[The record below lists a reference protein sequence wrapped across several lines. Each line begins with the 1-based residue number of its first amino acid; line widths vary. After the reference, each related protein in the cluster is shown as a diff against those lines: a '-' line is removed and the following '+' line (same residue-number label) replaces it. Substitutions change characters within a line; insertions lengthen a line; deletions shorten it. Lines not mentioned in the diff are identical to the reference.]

1 MLIWF
6 LLAGF
11 IAILSGLVAVL
22 FRKTGAER
30 DFQEESRNLIPKEIL
45 RKVRRLEITTRSM
58 VNDVF
63 SGEYHS
69 VFKGRG
75 MEFSEVRE
83 YQFGDDIR
91 TIDWNVTARYG
102 HPFVKVYE
110 EERELTVMLMVDAS
124 SSGEF
129 GTFERMKGE
138 IAVEICALL
147 AFSAIK
153 NNDKVGLIIFTD
165 KVEKF
170 VPPRKGKAHV
180 LRVLRE
186 LLYFKPEDR
195 RTDIAAALEY
205 LSRVIRRRS
214 VVFLVSDFL
223 SKDFEQ
229 AMRIANKKHDIVC
242 IHIVDPREL
251 ELPNVGYIELED
263 AELGSRAILDTSNR
277 EVRSRFALKTS
288 EAMLQREKMFTSM
301 NVDTIAIHTDE
312 PYFEP
317 LIRFFR
323 MRAKRFR

>member
-1 MLIWF
+1 MI
-6 LLAGF
+6 
-11 IAILSGLVAVL
+11 
-22 FRKTGAER
+22 T
-30 DFQEESRNLIPKEIL
+30 KEIL
-45 RKVRRLEITTRSM
+45 KKVKRLEITTRGL
-58 VNDVF
+58 VNDLF

-102 HPFVKVYE
+102 HPYVKVFE
-110 EERELTVMLMVDAS
+110 EERELTVMLLVDAS

-129 GTFERMKGE
+129 GTYEKMKGE

-165 KVEKF
+165 KIEKF
-170 VPPRKGKAHV
+170 VPPRKGKTHV

-186 LLYFKPEDR
+186 LLYFKPENQQ
-195 RTDIAAALEY
+195 TDIKLALEY
-205 LSRVIRRRS
+205 FNRVIRRRS

-223 SKDFEQ
+223 SKGYER
-229 AMRIANKKHDIVC
+229 ALRIANKKHDISA
-242 IHIVDPREL
+242 IHIVDPREMD
-251 ELPNVGYIELED
+251 LPSIGYLELED
-263 AELGSRAILDTSNR
+263 AETGEQILLNTSDR
-277 EVRSRFALKTS
+277 GVRHLFRHATS
-288 EAMLQREKMFTSM
+288 DAMQKRDKLFKSM
-301 NVDTIAIHTDE
+301 NVDSIVIHTHQS
-312 PYFEP
+312 YIEP

-323 MRAKRFR
+323 MRARRFR

>member
-1 MLIWF
+1 M
-6 LLAGF
+6 
-11 IAILSGLVAVL
+11 
-22 FRKTGAER
+22 
-30 DFQEESRNLIPKEIL
+30 IPKEIL
-45 RKVRRLEITTRSM
+45 KKVRRLEITTRGM

-83 YQFGDDIR
+83 YQVGDDIR

-102 HPFVKVYE
+102 HPFVKVFE

-170 VPPRKGKAHV
+170 VPPRKGKSHV

-186 LLYFKPEDR
+186 LLYFQPEDR
-195 RTDIAAALEY
+195 MTDIGAALDY
-205 LSRVIRRRS
+205 MNRVVRRRS
-214 VVFLVSDFL
+214 VAFLVSDFISTPYEKAL
-223 SKDFEQ
+223 
-229 AMRIANKKHDIVC
+229 RIANRKHDIVA
-242 IHIVDPREL
+242 INIVDPREM
-251 ELPNVGYIELED
+251 ELPKIGYIELED
-263 AELGSRAILDTSNR
+263 AETGEQILLDTTDAQ
-277 EVRSRFALKTS
+277 VRQMFSQKTS
-288 EAMLQREKMFTSM
+288 EAMHQRDKLFKSM
-301 NVDTIAIHTDE
+301 NVDSIVIHTHE
-312 PYFEP
+312 SYFEP
-317 LIRFFR
+317 LMKFFR

>member
-1 MLIWF
+1 M
-6 LLAGF
+6 
-11 IAILSGLVAVL
+11 
-22 FRKTGAER
+22 
-30 DFQEESRNLIPKEIL
+30 IPKEIL
-45 RKVRRLEITTRSM
+45 KKVRRIEIATRGL

-83 YQFGDDIR
+83 YQIGDDIR
-91 TIDWNVTARYG
+91 TIDWNVTARTG
-102 HPFVKVYE
+102 HPFVKIFE

-138 IAVEICALL
+138 IAIEICALL

-170 VPPRKGKAHV
+170 IAPRKGKSHV

-186 LLYFKPEDR
+186 LLYFEPEDKK
-195 RTDIAAALEY
+195 TDIGGALEY

-223 SKDFEQ
+223 SKDYTQ
-229 AMRIANKKHDIVC
+229 AMRIANKRHDIVA
-242 IHIVDPREL
+242 IHVLDPREL
-251 ELPNVGYIELED
+251 ELPGIGYIELED
-263 AELGSRAILDTSNR
+263 AETGEEILLDTSDR
-277 EVRSRFALKTS
+277 QVRQLFAKETS
-288 EAMLQREKMFTSM
+288 ETMTQRDKLFKSM
-301 NVDTIAIHTDE
+301 NVDSIDIRTDQS
-312 PYFEP
+312 YIEP
-317 LIRFFR
+317 LIKFFR